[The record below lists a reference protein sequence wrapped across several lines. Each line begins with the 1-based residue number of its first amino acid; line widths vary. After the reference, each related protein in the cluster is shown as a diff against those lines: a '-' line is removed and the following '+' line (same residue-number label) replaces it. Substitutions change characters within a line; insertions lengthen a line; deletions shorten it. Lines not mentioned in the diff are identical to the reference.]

1 MSENRPHAM
10 LKLAGCQ
17 FFKELRMTRTKTAF
31 ITAMVSLAAFATL
44 LIAFDEVRAA
54 RAGEPASVAA
64 PNAMTQGAQDGCP
77 IIFPDG
83 PVTVAP
89 NQPAVADQSTVG
101 IINALCDVTLN
112 FIGCGFSPTA
122 IAITCD
128 TNGDAVPDISI
139 PLQDIEAINPLLV
152 QATIPVLATTPGTAF
167 PLVCCGGQATIILSR
182 TVSSG
187 DDNIFGDYT
196 QTITCAIDLGTRAPV
211 VISASPSDG
220 DCSIGQNLLIAGA
233 CFVLADGKP
242 NVTSVFAVEVGNPTN
257 VIQASP
263 IEILSTNLIDAFFQ
277 FGASNAGKTFLIYAS
292 GPNGT
297 SRNLTELPSSAPDD
311 CPLGNEQG
319 VKVTFACKSA
329 GTSGG
334 AGSGS
339 ASIAVLNSCRVD
351 REASGVFVLSVF
363 GKGIRTGATLTVG
376 GVTPKKVKLRD
387 PDPVDDTFTR
397 IVVKKKFCDSLPGAV
412 VITNPDG
419 TSSAPLLCSERCLNQ

>member
-1 MSENRPHAM
+1 M
-10 LKLAGCQ
+10 
-17 FFKELRMTRTKTAF
+17 TKTKPAL
-31 ITAMVSLAAFATL
+31 ITAMVSVGAIATM
-44 LIAFDEVRAA
+44 LIVFDEARAA
-54 RAGEPASVAA
+54 RAGDPATVGSPTVTTTAA
-64 PNAMTQGAQDGCP
+64 QEGCP

-83 PVTVAP
+83 PVAVAP
-89 NQPAVADQSTVG
+89 NQPAVANQTTVG

-112 FIGCGFSPTA
+112 FIGCGFMPTA
-122 IAITCD
+122 IALGCD

-139 PLQDIEAINPLLV
+139 PLKDLKAINSILL
-152 QATIPVLATTPGTAF
+152 QATIPSLATTPGSAF
-167 PLVCCGGQATIILSR
+167 PLVCCGGQTTITLSR

-187 DDNIFGDYT
+187 DDNIFGPYT
-196 QTITCAIDLGTRAPV
+196 QTITCAIDLGIRAPV

-220 DCSIGQNLLIAGA
+220 DCSIGQNLLIPGA
-233 CFVLADGKP
+233 CYVLADGKP
-242 NVTSVFAVEVGNPTN
+242 NVTSVFAVEVGNPSN

-263 IEILSTNLIDAFFQ
+263 IEILSANLIDAFFQ
-277 FGASNAGKTFLIYAS
+277 FGSSNAGKTFLIYAS

-319 VKVTFACKSA
+319 VKVTFACKSSGA
-329 GTSGG
+329 GGG
-334 AGSGS
+334 AGAGS

-351 REASGVFVLSVF
+351 REDSGVFVLSVF

-412 VITNPDG
+412 IITNPDG